1 MKAIEKTAEKVIET
15 SYQGKVENLISMK
28 EFCYKTDTEDIEH
41 NLVENDLTFLK
52 FIHKGKTLL
61 VSDRCIK
68 NEISWDQLNERK
80 LVFGNK
86 TIEID
91 GIKYRIRLLTSN
103 EWDNLIVKYTPED
116 SDSHWQDMCSWCQ
129 NIYSINYLKRY
140 YSIDLTYRVLR
151 GYPTVSYFCY
161 TTSFTFYTNYGWRP
175 VLEVL

>member
-1 MKAIEKTAEKVIET
+1 MKTIEKVIET
-15 SYQGKVENLISMK
+15 IYQGKVENLISIK
-28 EFCYKTDTEDIEH
+28 EFYNKTNTEDVGN
-41 NLVENDLTFLK
+41 NLVENDFDLTFLK
-52 FIHKGKTLL
+52 FIHKGKILL

-68 NEISWDQLNERK
+68 NSISWDDLNERK

-86 TIEID
+86 IIEID
-91 GIKYRIRLLTSN
+91 GIKYKIRLLTSN